1 MFEFGERE
9 REGLVEIGEDDG
21 GDMDS
26 VVEIGGRSKE
36 EDEVVV
42 GLEDDVEDDGVEVG
56 K

>member
-9 REGLVEIGEDDG
+9 REGLVETREEDSS
-21 GDMDS
+21 DMES
-26 VVEIGGRSKE
+26 VVGTRGRSKE

-42 GLEDDVEDDGVEVG
+42 GVEDDVEDDGVEVG

>member
-9 REGLVEIGEDDG
+9 RKGLVETGEEDS
-21 GDMDS
+21 GDVES
-26 VVEIGGRSKE
+26 VVGTRGRSKE

-42 GLEDDVEDDGVEVG
+42 GVKDDVEDNGVEVG

>member
-1 MFEFGERE
+1 M
-9 REGLVEIGEDDG
+9 EIGEEDS

-26 VVEIGGRSKE
+26 VVGIGGRSKE
-36 EDEVVV
+36 EDEVAV